1 MKSSIL
7 NNLMKSTL
15 MMLLA
20 LSVSVGCSK
29 KEVKQTQDK
38 TIPADTV
45 DVPSV
50 TETTVYAG
58 GTAPVDSFSQSL
70 LETYAGRRIN
80 NPKNL
85 RVTLDVFNVAD
96 AGKTKQYGGT
106 FKITYEE
113 DYNGGVRTV
122 SGNFDSGTS
131 IDDTKYNKTFHTGGV
146 DKVKLFFQD
155 NLGAIVVSIEPINI
169 NDLETKFKGRVYFK
183 NFDFGICANPP
194 PYMPA
199 QCNVQAPKKCWN
211 ISLGPY
217 DCRAYM
223 SGDSVRPD
231 IVDLP
236 GFGSRPSGYSG
247 PGYQQLFTFTNMDLD
262 AGLNVG
268 L

>member
-1 MKSSIL
+1 
-7 NNLMKSTL
+7 
-15 MMLLA
+15 
-20 LSVSVGCSK
+20 
-29 KEVKQTQDK
+29 
-38 TIPADTV
+38 
-45 DVPSV
+45 
-50 TETTVYAG
+50 VYDG

-85 RVTLDVFNVAD
+85 RVTLNVFNVAD
-96 AGKTKQYGGT
+96 SGKPAQYGDVGGG

-113 DYNGGVRTV
+113 AITGTVRTV
-122 SGNFDSGTS
+122 SGVFSAGSS
-131 IDDTKYNKTFHTGGV
+131 IDDTKYNKYYNTGGV
-146 DKVKLFFQD
+146 QKLKLFFQD
-155 NLGAIVVSIEPINI
+155 NLGAIIVSIEPINV
-169 NDLETKFKGRVYFK
+169 NDLDTKYKGRVYFR
-183 NFDFGICANPP
+183 NFDFGLCANPP

-236 GFGSRPSGYSG
+236 GFGSKPSGYNG
-247 PGYQQLFTFTNMDLD
+247 PGYQQLFTFTNMDLGKALN
-262 AGLNVG
+262 AGL
-268 L
+268 